1 PNGEQYTFTM
11 IEFFILPK
19 GMTILAK
26 AFGKDT

>member
-1 PNGEQYTFTM
+1 M